1 MLNLAKKPRVA
12 YLGLTLEYYRELNP
26 ARITAYRE
34 IMLTM
39 QQELAER
46 FEITA
51 SELCCNRSETADL
64 IKKAEQNGAEV
75 LVVSALSY
83 TDSYSSSELLAAAK
97 LPVVFWNTQYLKE
110 VTAEFCDADLSNN
123 HTVQG
128 IHDVAAVLH
137 RLGGKYDCVSGHW
150 NDPAALERLEYAV
163 KAARAAKAAQEL
175 KVLTIAGMFKGMD
188 DFLYDAEKVRSNWGP
203 QAIESSIDALM
214 QKRDQL
220 TDSEIAGVMEQDKK
234 VYDTTAVSANVMSE
248 STAYAIALEKLVKAS
263 GASAFTLNFKGVRED
278 NRLPVMPFYGINK
291 LLAQGYGY
299 AGEGDFLRAALM
311 AELAMLGSTN
321 FTEIYPVDFV
331 NNRLFMSH
339 MQECNPA
346 WSKNKIFMEEKDFGG
361 DNPMP
366 YCGMRF
372 ECAPGAVTLVNLTEN
387 PDGNFRLIASSG
399 NIPDLPFFIKDY
411 HKPYWFFEPANGT
424 VEEFLD
430 AYSLAGGTHHLIAVK
445 APLYA
450 VKKLAQWHNFDFVN
464 I

>member
-1 MLNLAKKPRVA
+1 MLNLVQKPRVA

-34 IMLTM
+34 IMLTV
-39 QQELAER
+39 QQPLAER
-46 FEITA
+46 FEISA
-51 SELCCNRSETADL
+51 SELCCNRSETAEM
-64 IKKAEQNGAEV
+64 IKKAEQSGAEV
-75 LVVSALSY
+75 LIVSALSY
-83 TDSYSSSELLAAAK
+83 TDSFSSSELLANCD
-97 LPVVFWNTQYLKE
+97 LPVVFWNTQYLEE
-110 VTAEFCDADLSNN
+110 VTEQFCDADLSDN

-128 IHDVAAVLH
+128 IHDVAAVMH

-150 NDPAALERLEYAV
+150 NDQAALERLEYAV
-163 KAARAAKAAQEL
+163 KAARAAAAA
-175 KVLTIAGMFKGMD
+175 KDIKILTIAGMFKGMD
-188 DFLYDAEKVRSNWGP
+188 DFLYDAEKVRTLWGP
-203 QAIESSIDALM
+203 SAIESSIDELM
-214 QKRDQL
+214 LQRKMLANEEIRKTLEADRASY
-220 TDSEIAGVMEQDKK
+220 DSE
-234 VYDTTAVSANVMSE
+234 AVSAEVMTE

-263 GASAFTLNFKGVRED
+263 DAAGFTLNFKGVRED
-278 NRLPVMPFYGINK
+278 GRLPVMPFYGINK

-311 AELAMLGSTN
+311 AELAMLGSVN

-346 WSKNKIFMEEKDFGG
+346 WSKNRIFMDEKNFGG

-372 ECAPGAVTLVNLTEN
+372 ECAPGVVTLVNLTEN
-387 PDGNFRLIASSG
+387 PDGSFRLIAAAG
-399 NIPDLPFFIKDY
+399 NIPEVPYFIKDY
-411 HKPYWFFEPANGT
+411 HKPYWFFEPASGS

-450 VKKLAQWHNFDFVN
+450 VKKLAQWHEFDFVN

>member
-1 MLNLAKKPRVA
+1 MENLHSCPRIA

-26 ARITAYRE
+26 ARISSYRKM
-34 IMLTM
+34 MLAM
-39 QQELAER
+39 QQPLAER
-46 FEITA
+46 FEIVA
-51 SELCCNRSETADL
+51 SELCCCRSEVADL
-64 IKKAEQNGAEV
+64 LDKAEKLGAEV

-83 TDSYSSSELLAAAK
+83 TDSFSSSELLCKSA
-97 LPVVFWNTQYLKE
+97 LPAVFWNTQYLKE
-110 VTAEFCDADLSNN
+110 VTENFCDADLSDN

-128 IHDVAAVLH
+128 IHDVAAVMH
-137 RLGGKYDCVSGHW
+137 RLGGKYDCVTGHW

-163 KAARAAKAAQEL
+163 KAARAAQTAKNL

-188 DFLYDAEKVRSNWGP
+188 DFLYDADKVRDNWGP
-203 QAIESSIDALM
+203 QAVVSSIDALM
-214 QKRDQL
+214 AARAEL
-220 TDSEIAGVMEQDKK
+220 TDSEIAEVIKQDKK
-234 VYDTTAVSANVMSE
+234 NFDTTAVSSQVMTE

-263 GASAFTLNFKGVRED
+263 GAAAFTLNFKGVRED
-278 NRLPVMPFYGINK
+278 GRLPVMPFYGINK

-311 AELAMLGSTN
+311 AELAMLGSVN

-346 WSKNKIFMEEKDFGG
+346 WSKDRIFMEEKDFGG

-387 PDGNFRLIASSG
+387 PDGNFRLIASAG
-399 NIPDLPFFIKDY
+399 FIPDLPFFIKDY

-445 APLYA
+445 APLYT
-450 VKKLAQWHNFDFVN
+450 VKKLAQWHNFDFIN